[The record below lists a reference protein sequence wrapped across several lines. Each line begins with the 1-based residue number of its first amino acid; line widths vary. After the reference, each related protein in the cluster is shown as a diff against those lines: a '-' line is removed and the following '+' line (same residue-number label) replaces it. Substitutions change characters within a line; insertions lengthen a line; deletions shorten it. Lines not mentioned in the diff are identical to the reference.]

1 MAVPSRRKTAS
12 EKPPRRR
19 RDAASARAAILD
31 AAERRL
37 AEAGPAGIRLQDVA
51 ADVGVS
57 HPTVL
62 HHFGNRE
69 ALVNAVITRSFT
81 AIRSELVTAILG
93 STGGAE
99 QLRGILDRVFHAL
112 SAGGHGRVLLW
123 LALEGH
129 PIGSADVKLT
139 DVVDAAH
146 ALRIKKRRGDRGD
159 DADERGGRGGDEG
172 RQGAKMPSRE
182 DTAHTVVLGALA
194 LLSAAVLGPALM
206 EDAGLE
212 GDEEA
217 GARFRAWLAKVLVAH
232 LESGPAG
239 GVERA

>member
-1 MAVPSRRKTAS
+1 MAVPSRRKTAP

-37 AEAGPAGIRLQDVA
+37 VEAGPAGIRLQDVA

-69 ALVNAVITRSFT
+69 ALVNAVIARSFT
-81 AIRSELVTAILG
+81 AIRSELVAAILG

-129 PIGSADVKLT
+129 PIGAADVRLT

-146 ALRIKKRRGDRGD
+146 ALRMKKRGDGGDNVDGRG
-159 DADERGGRGGDEG
+159 GGRGDGEG
-172 RQGAKMPSRE
+172 GRGGAKMPSRE

-194 LLSAAVLGPALM
+194 LVSAAVLGPTLM
-206 EDAGLE
+206 EDAGLS
-212 GDEEA
+212 GGEEA

-232 LESGPAG
+232 LESGPTG
-239 GVERA
+239 G